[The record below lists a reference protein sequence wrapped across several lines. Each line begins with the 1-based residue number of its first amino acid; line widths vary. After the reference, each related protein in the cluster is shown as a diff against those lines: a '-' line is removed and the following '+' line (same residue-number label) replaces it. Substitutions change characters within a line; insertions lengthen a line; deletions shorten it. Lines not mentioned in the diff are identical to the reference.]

1 MLLTI
6 IFSNFVKGS
15 PVSCVVYWKLSSLE
29 NYSLLP
35 AKGFNQE
42 KCQDFSPPKK
52 KKENKYTCYSLK
64 ITLPTIIA
72 MIRCIHVSLTVID
85 FPYKYCE
92 MLYKINEKSCYGKK
106 KRFEITTWIIKRGA
120 KTFFWT
126 MAYFIKRIRTRT
138 RTLKS
143 ENWTFSCQNSLYW

>member
-1 MLLTI
+1 MSKVRQCHVLSTKSFPRLKIIHFYLQKVLTKK
-6 IFSNFVKGS
+6 S
-15 PVSCVVYWKLSSLE
+15 
-29 NYSLLP
+29 
-35 AKGFNQE
+35 AKTSVHQ
-42 KCQDFSPPKK
+42 K

-72 MIRCIHVSLTVID
+72 MIRCIHVSLTIID
-85 FPYKYCE
+85 FPYKYCK
-92 MLYKINEKSCYGKK
+92 MFYKINEKSYYGKK